1 MDIPSRQIPFAT
13 PIPDLPHAVSVS
25 FPTLEDVIR
34 YEERDPEAHA
44 QLKIAYPRFVAHH
57 LVSQW
62 ETYLQSKFGLE
73 AMQVYCL
80 CSTHAAKDLQR
91 YVGFR
96 HVKVIADEA
105 YAIVSV
111 EKNETVELKA
121 RKFLQHTGC
130 RISSRQAE
138 DLLIEATEL
147 ISSEVS
153 APDPDAYEIV
163 QDSLTEKT
171 GARTNEDVF
180 MTNSGMSAVY
190 AAFRAIQDIQSKKDR
205 TYWIQLGW
213 MYVDTYEILNKF
225 AGDDENKI
233 FIQDPTNLDEL
244 ESILKSRGFEVAGI
258 ISEMPTNPLVQTPD
272 VERLVNLARTYG
284 VALVVDPTVS
294 SIINVDV
301 LPFTDVLVT
310 SLTKYVSHEG
320 DVMMGVV
327 ALQPESPFYDELK
340 SSIDKHIEPPYHRDV
355 KRVADQFLN
364 VESVAKLV
372 NENTIKLAAY
382 FEGHPGVRNTH
393 WAYGADNAERYR
405 KIEKDADCPGSM
417 ITIDLVKP
425 LAEFY
430 DNCRIRKGP
439 SFGMEITLMSP
450 FMYMAHYDLVSE
462 ETGRDDLNGYG
473 INPDLVRI
481 SVGTEPIEEIIA
493 AFDEAL

>member
-1 MDIPSRQIPFAT
+1 MDIPSKQISFAT
-13 PIPDLPHAVSVS
+13 PIPDLPHAISVS
-25 FPTLEDVIR
+25 FPTLDDVIR
-34 YEERDPEAHA
+34 YEERNPEAHA

-57 LVSQW
+57 RVVEW
-62 ETYLQSKFGLE
+62 EAFLQTKFGLE
-73 AMQVYCL
+73 EMHVHCL

-91 YVGFR
+91 YVGFQ

-105 YAIVSV
+105 YAVVGV
-111 EKNETVELKA
+111 EKDEAAEIKA

-138 DLLIEATEL
+138 DLLIEASVL

-153 APDPDAYEIV
+153 VPDENAFENV
-163 QDSLTEKT
+163 QDSLTEKI

-180 MTNSGMSAVY
+180 LANSGMGAVY
-190 AAFRAIQDIQSKKDR
+190 AAFRAIQEIQSKKDR

-233 FIQDPTNLDEL
+233 FIQDPTNLDAL
-244 ESILKSRGFEVAGI
+244 ESILESRGFEVAGI

-272 VERLVNLARTYG
+272 VERLLKLARTYG
-284 VALVVDPTVS
+284 VALVVDPTVA
-294 SIINVDV
+294 SIVNVDV

-320 DVMMGVV
+320 DVMMGAV
-327 ALQPESPFYDELK
+327 ALQADSPFYNELK
-340 SSIDKHIEPPYHRDV
+340 TLIRKHIEPPYHRDV
-355 KRVADQFLN
+355 KRVADQLPN
-364 VESVAKLV
+364 VESVAKTV
-372 NENTIKLAAY
+372 NANTLKLAAF
-382 FEGHPGVRNTH
+382 FEGHPGVRLTH
-393 WAYGADNAERYR
+393 WAYGADNAERYQ

-430 DNCRIRKGP
+430 DVCRISKGP

-450 FMYMAHYDLVSE
+450 FMYMAHYDLVSQAQ
-462 ETGRDDLNGYG
+462 GREDLNAYG

-481 SVGTEPIEEIIA
+481 SVGTEPIEQIIA
-493 AFDEAL
+493 AFGEAL